1 MISEII
7 HDQIDQHLGGTNKNL
22 GDSFF
27 VVWKFPNNMEEFN
40 IVYDENGF
48 EKVDRILKKPVG
60 TENQITYTA
69 ELALLSFI
77 NI

>member
-1 MISEII
+1 M
-7 HDQIDQHLGGTNKNL
+7 
-22 GDSFF
+22 
-27 VVWKFPNNMEEFN
+27 WKFPKNMEEYN
-40 IVYDENGF
+40 IAYDENGV
-48 EKVDRILKKPVG
+48 EKVDKILKKPNG

>member
-1 MISEII
+1 M
-7 HDQIDQHLGGTNKNL
+7 GGTNKNL

-40 IVYDENGF
+40 IAYDENGY
-48 EKVDRILKKPVG
+48 EKVDRILKKPVDR
-60 TENQITYTA
+60 ENQITYTA

-77 NI
+77 NIQF